1 MGGAADAR
9 GVGGGRAR
17 VSDAGWRWGEHEGSA
32 QSEVGTG
39 HRQWLAARGA
49 VL

>member
-17 VSDAGWRWGEHEGSA
+17 VSDAGWRWGDEGSA